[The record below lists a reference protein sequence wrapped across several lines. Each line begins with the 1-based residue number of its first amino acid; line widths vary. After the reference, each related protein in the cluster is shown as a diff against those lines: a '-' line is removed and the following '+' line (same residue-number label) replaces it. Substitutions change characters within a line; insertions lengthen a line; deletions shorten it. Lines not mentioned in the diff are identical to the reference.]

1 MKKLIV
7 QLIKFSIV
15 GVIAAII
22 DVGVLVILKELLN
35 IEVLL
40 ASALSFLTSVVVNY
54 VLSMLFVFK
63 SGNDN
68 KIKEFLVF
76 VALSVGGLLLNQLI
90 MWIGTDFFI
99 FYYLWVKILSFAF
112 VSIYNFITRKV
123 FLEKK
128 QSDVV

>member
-35 IEVLL
+35 MEVLL

-68 KIKEFLVF
+68 KIKEFVVF
-76 VALSVGGLLLNQLI
+76 VGRARWNG
-90 MWIGTDFFI
+90 
-99 FYYLWVKILSFAF
+99 
-112 VSIYNFITRKV
+112 NFTN
-123 FLEKK
+123 
-128 QSDVV
+128 